1 MKDIKNKLTS
11 GKNSSNIQPRRGKSF
26 GYQVLGFGAGG
37 AGFTGITATGGTI
50 TEDGDFKVHT
60 FTGPGTFEITDM
72 GDDANTVDY
81 MVVAGGG
88 SGGVGGPSSY
98 TSGGGGAGGF
108 RFSFPN
114 APDAGMSVSATSFP
128 VTVGAGGPHPG
139 GNDVEGS
146 PGANS
151 VFNGITSTA
160 GGGGG
165 SGPNDPGNSPEN
177 GQPGGSGGGGGG
189 RVGSGGAGNTPPLPG
204 GPGAPVQGFAGG
216 PSDIPGG
223 GAPYVG
229 RNAGAGGGGA
239 TTVGVTNNQ
248 SPDQAGTA
256 GGAGKVLAI
265 AGAAPVRTNW
275 AGGGAGSEASGTVN
289 GVPSDQGI
297 PYGGGQGTPGG
308 ASTRNGVANT
318 GGGGAG
324 GFPAAYGTGGSGI
337 VVIRYQFQ

>member
-1 MKDIKNKLTS
+1 MRDLKNKLTS
-11 GKNSSNIQPRRGKSF
+11 SKNSSNIQPRRGKSF

-37 AGFTGITATGGTI
+37 AGFTAITATGGTI

-81 MVVAGGG
+81 MVVAGGA
-88 SGGVGGPSSY
+88 SGGMGRSSSY
-98 TSGGGGAGGF
+98 TAGGGGAGGF

-114 APDAGMSVSATSFP
+114 PIDGGMSVSATSYP
-128 VTVGAGGPHPG
+128 VTVGAGGTVPG
-139 GNDVEGS
+139 SEDANGNN
-146 PGANS
+146 GANS
-151 VFNGITSTA
+151 VFNGITST
-160 GGGGG
+160 GGGRGGTAPGSAEPGG
-165 SGPNDPGNSPEN
+165 S
-177 GQPGGSGGGGGG
+177 GGSGGGGAG
-189 RVGSGGAGNTPPLPG
+189 RNGSGGSGNSPPV
-204 GPGAPVQGFAGG
+204 APDTAQGFAGG

-248 SPDQAGTA
+248 TPNQTGTG

-275 AGGGAGSEASGTVN
+275 AGGGAGSLAQGTTNSVPALQ
-289 GVPSDQGI
+289 GV
-297 PYGGGQGTPGG
+297 PYGGGKGNDPNAGPE
-308 ASTRNGVANT
+308 RNGVANT
-318 GGGGAG
+318 GGGGSG
-324 GFPAAYGTGGSGI
+324 GYPVDVGSGGSGI
-337 VVIRYQFQ
+337 VVIRYQFK

>member
-1 MKDIKNKLTS
+1 MRDLKNKLTS
-11 GKNSSNIQPRRGKSF
+11 SKNTKNIQNRKGKSF

-37 AGFTGITATGGTI
+37 GGFAGIEATGGTI

-60 FTGPGTFEITDM
+60 FTGPGTFEITNM

-81 MVVAGGG
+81 MVVAGGA
-88 SGGVGGPSSY
+88 SGGQGTANTY

-114 APDAGMSVSATSFP
+114 PINGGMSVSATTFA
-128 VTVGAGGPHPG
+128 VTVGAGGTIPG
-139 GNDVEGS
+139 GDSVVGND
-146 PGANS
+146 GANS
-151 VFNGITSTA
+151 VFNGITSTG

-165 SGPNDPGNSPEN
+165 SAPGGAEP
-177 GQPGGSGGGGGG
+177 GRAGGSGGGGGG
-189 RVGSGGAGNTPPLPG
+189 RNGAGGAGNTPPV
-204 GPGAPVQGFAGG
+204 APDTAQGFAGG

-229 RNAGAGGGGA
+229 RNSGAGGGGA

-248 SPDQAGTA
+248 LPNQRGVG

-275 AGGGAGSEASGTVN
+275 AGGGAGSQAEATTN
-289 GVPSDQGI
+289 GVPAEQGV
-297 PYGGGQGTPGG
+297 PYGGGKGIPNNQP
-308 ASTRNGVANT
+308 TRNGVANT
-318 GGGGAG
+318 GGGGG
-324 GFPAAYGTGGSGI
+324 GGYPNNYGTGGSGI